1 MKKYHSGVHRMHRA
15 GRATLCG
22 PMGRRAYGRPIF
34 DVRTLPHDDYDVL
47 TLITCQGYDQS
58 SGEYNW
64 RIVVRAV
71 LIKVE

>member
-1 MKKYHSGVHRMHRA
+1 
-15 GRATLCG
+15 
-22 PMGRRAYGRPIF
+22 MGRRAYGRPIF